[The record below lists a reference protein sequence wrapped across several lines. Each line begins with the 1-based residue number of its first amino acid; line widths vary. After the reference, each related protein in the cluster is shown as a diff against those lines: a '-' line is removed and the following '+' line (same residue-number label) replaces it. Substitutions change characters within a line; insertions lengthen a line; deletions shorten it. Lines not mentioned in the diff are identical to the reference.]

1 MIFPSHPRTSGQVAR
16 TQTAPPAQASGRYRS
31 LPPRRP
37 PDQPSA
43 PSRPDPPARPRP
55 GPSPSGLASPFALAR
70 SSQPSGARSSRGR
83 IARVGGGCMSVRPP
97 RGASRLE
104 TSGRGRRGRCHALGP
119 PRGRCRAAPL
129 RSPPPSGGGGMGG
142 GRFSCRRART
152 EASQLERLPLACL
165 RGSRVLPPAC
175 PPLSLLKGLLS
186 GLEDEGRAGEATIS
200 VPPMMPRPGWM
211 ASAL

>member
-1 MIFPSHPRTSGQVAR
+1 MIFPSHPRTSAQVAR

-83 IARVGGGCMSVRPP
+83 IAGVGGDVCPSVRPAERAGWKLRDAAGGAAATHWARPGGGAAPPRSAPRRP
-97 RGASRLE
+97 RGVGGWGAGGFPADVPEPEPLSW
-104 TSGRGRRGRCHALGP
+104 SGSLWPVC
-119 PRGRCRAAPL
+119 AAPGSFRRPAPL
-129 RSPPPSGGGGMGG
+129 SPSSRGFCPAWKTRGE
-142 GRFSCRRART
+142 RAR
-152 EASQLERLPLACL
+152 QRFL
-165 RGSRVLPPAC
+165 C
-175 PPLSLLKGLLS
+175 P
-186 GLEDEGRAGEATIS
+186 R
-200 VPPMMPRPGWM
+200 
-211 ASAL
+211 